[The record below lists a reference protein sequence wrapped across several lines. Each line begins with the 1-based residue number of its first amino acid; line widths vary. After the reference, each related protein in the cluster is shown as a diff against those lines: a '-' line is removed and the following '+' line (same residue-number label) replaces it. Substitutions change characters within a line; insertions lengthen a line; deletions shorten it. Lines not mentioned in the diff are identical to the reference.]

1 MTPRP
6 LAGEAP
12 DTTVRVQRALYFR
25 CRRGEPEALAALLYS
40 LVDRL
45 YTAASYVVPDETT
58 AVTTVAEAWHDLV
71 ALLQGPF
78 VGGHVRRRAFR
89 LLRLRLAAHA
99 GAKQVRKA
107 CRRAATEADEG
118 LLSFPTRDLA
128 VLLDAIPAHAAQIAA
143 LTRTRKL
150 RVRQGALSLGG
161 FVVLVVG
168 YNLWLRGTTR
178 NSAAETK
185 LVCLR
190 ERVVRQDLV
199 TALRDC
205 ADELPDP
212 EGADRYEAHLLRQV
226 GLVLEEL
233 VNAQGSRGGPV
244 LGYLARRVRQE
255 NLGRNLAD
263 LMAEREGLDR
273 RELAQAQLVLE
284 EVESL

>member
-6 LAGEAP
+6 LAGEAQ
-12 DTTVRVQRALYFR
+12 DTTARVQRALYFR

-71 ALLQGPF
+71 TLLQAPF
-78 VGGHVRRRAFR
+78 VGGHVRRQAFR
-89 LLRLRLAAHA
+89 LLRLRLAALA
-99 GAKQVRKA
+99 GAEQVRKA
-107 CRRAATEADEG
+107 CQRAETEVDEG
-118 LLSFPTRDLA
+118 LLSFPTGDLA
-128 VLLDAIPAHAAQIAA
+128 VLVESIPAHAEQIAA
-143 LTRTRKL
+143 RTRARKR
-150 RVRQGALSLGG
+150 RVRRGAELLGAVVV
-161 FVVLVVG
+161 FVAG

-212 EGADRYEAHLLRQV
+212 EGADRYESHLLRQV

-233 VNAQGSRGGPV
+233 VNSQGSRGGPV
-244 LGYLARRVRQE
+244 LGYLARRARQE
-255 NLGRNLAD
+255 DLSRDLAD
-263 LMAEREGLDR
+263 LMAAREGLDR

>member
-12 DTTVRVQRALYFR
+12 DTTARVQRVLYFR

-58 AVTTVAEAWHDLV
+58 AVTTVAEAWHDLAV
-71 ALLQGPF
+71 LLQGPA

-89 LLRLRLAAHA
+89 LLRRRLVAHA
-99 GAKQVRKA
+99 GAEQVRKA
-107 CRRAATEADEG
+107 CRRAETEVDEG
-118 LLSFPTRDLA
+118 LLSFPTGDLA
-128 VLLDAIPAHAAQIAA
+128 VLLEAIPAHAELIAA
-143 LTRTRKL
+143 RARARKR
-150 RVRQGALSLGG
+150 RVRQGALLVGALVA
-161 FVVLVVG
+161 FVMG
-168 YNLWLRGTTR
+168 YNLWLRGTTS

-185 LVCLR
+185 LACLR

-205 ADELPDP
+205 ADELSDP

-233 VNAQGSRGGPV
+233 VNVQGARGGPV
-244 LGYLARRVRQE
+244 LGYLARRARQE
-255 NLGRNLAD
+255 SLGRNLAD

-273 RELAQAQLVLE
+273 RELSQAQLVLE